1 MRLDYSDK
9 VAALR
14 ESPERKPVQKPA
26 PKNRP
31 RKAPLGLFAFLSA
44 LVVLGATFG
53 AGVFTGWVLF
63 RGSDRPPAA
72 ANATAA
78 AQAKQVPVPQPAV
91 PGPPGAPVPETPL
104 TFYKTLPSGGHGA
117 MGSGVNLKL
126 SDPPPQSKAVPA
138 PPAAKAAEAKP
149 AEAKPAP
156 EKGAAEKPAA
166 DKSAADKSESQKQE
180 ALKAPS
186 AAEVRY
192 LVQIASYRD
201 KKEADA
207 AQSKLSAKGVAAY
220 LSESKVQGK
229 GVWYRL
235 RVGRHLSKAEADQLA
250 AKVGTGA
257 TVLPE

>member
-44 LVVLGATFG
+44 LVILGATFG

-63 RGSDRPPAA
+63 RGSDRPPVA
-72 ANATAA
+72 ANAAAA
-78 AQAKQVPVPQPAV
+78 AQAKQVPVPPPAI
-91 PGPPGAPVPETPL
+91 PGTPGAPVPETPL

-138 PPAAKAAEAKP
+138 APAAKAAEAKP
-149 AEAKPAP
+149 AEAKAAP
-156 EKGAAEKPAA
+156 EKGAAEKQAS
-166 DKSAADKSESQKQE
+166 DKPESQKQE
-180 ALKAPS
+180 AAKAPA

-235 RVGRHLSKAEADQLA
+235 RVGRHLSKAEAEQLA
-250 AKVGTGA
+250 AKVGSGA
-257 TVLPE
+257 TALPE

>member
-44 LVVLGATFG
+44 LVFLGATFG

-63 RGSDRPPAA
+63 RGSARPPVA
-72 ANATAA
+72 ANATTA
-78 AQAKQVPVPQPAV
+78 AQAKQVPVTPPAV
-91 PGPPGAPVPETPL
+91 PGTPGAPVPETPL

-126 SDPPPQSKAVPA
+126 SDPPPRSKAAPA
-138 PPAAKAAEAKP
+138 APAAKAAEAKP
-149 AEAKPAP
+149 VETKPAP

-166 DKSAADKSESQKQE
+166 DKPEGQKQE
-180 ALKAPS
+180 AAKAPS

-250 AKVGTGA
+250 AKLGSGA
-257 TVLPE
+257 TALPE

>member
-14 ESPERKPVQKPA
+14 DSPERKPVQKSA

-44 LVVLGATFG
+44 LVFLGATFG
-53 AGVFTGWVLF
+53 AGVFTGWILF
-63 RGSDRPPAA
+63 RGSARPPVA

-78 AQAKQVPVPQPAV
+78 AQAKQVPVPPPSV
-91 PGPPGAPVPETPL
+91 PGTPGAPVPETQL

-126 SDPPPQSKAVPA
+126 SDPPPQSKAVPVA
-138 PPAAKAAEAKP
+138 PAAKAAEAKP

-156 EKGAAEKPAA
+156 EKGSAEKPAA
-166 DKSAADKSESQKQE
+166 DKPESQKQE
-180 ALKAPS
+180 AAKAPS

-220 LSESKVQGK
+220 LSESKAQGK

-235 RVGRHLSKAEADQLA
+235 RVGRHLSKTEADQLA
-250 AKVGTGA
+250 AKVGSGA
-257 TVLPE
+257 TALPE

>member
-14 ESPERKPVQKPA
+14 ESPERKPLQKPA

-44 LVVLGATFG
+44 LLLLGATFG
-53 AGVFTGWVLF
+53 AGVFTGWLLF
-63 RGSDRPPAA
+63 RGSGKPAAAGSPAAAVQAKQAQVPPPAA
-72 ANATAA
+72 
-78 AQAKQVPVPQPAV
+78 
-91 PGPPGAPVPETPL
+91 PGAPVPETPL

-138 PPAAKAAEAKP
+138 APAAKAAEGTP
-149 AEAKPAP
+149 SETRSAP
-156 EKGAAEKPAA
+156 EKGAQEKGTAEKQEP
-166 DKSAADKSESQKQE
+166 QKQE
-180 ALKAPS
+180 PAKAPA
-186 AAEVRY
+186 AAETRY

-201 KKEADA
+201 KKEADT

-220 LSESKVQGK
+220 LAESRVQGK

-235 RVGRHLSKAEADQLA
+235 RVGRHLSKAEAEQLA
-250 AKVGTGA
+250 AKLGSGA
-257 TVLPE
+257 TALPE

>member
-14 ESPERKPVQKPA
+14 ESPERKPVQKST

-44 LVVLGATFG
+44 LVFLGGTFG

-63 RGSDRPPAA
+63 RGSARPPVA
-72 ANATAA
+72 ANATAG
-78 AQAKQVPVPQPAV
+78 AQAKLVPVTPPAV
-91 PGPPGAPVPETPL
+91 PGTPVPETPL

-138 PPAAKAAEAKP
+138 APAAKAAEAKQV
-149 AEAKPAP
+149 EAKPAP
-156 EKGAAEKPAA
+156 EKGTAEKPAA
-166 DKSAADKSESQKQE
+166 DKPEGQKQE
-180 ALKAPS
+180 AAKAPS
-186 AAEVRY
+186 GAEGRY

-207 AQSKLSAKGVAAY
+207 AHSKLSAKGVAAY

-235 RVGRHLSKAEADQLA
+235 RVGRHLSKSEADQLA
-250 AKVGTGA
+250 AKVGSGA
-257 TVLPE
+257 TALPE